1 MGVVVSVHLTGRQ
14 FEELLRYTMTMLN
27 AVTAE
32 ECRVPFIMCDH
43 GARDWVSRWHHI
55 FPRAY
60 LRQAYR

>member
-32 ECRVPFIMCDH
+32 EMQSTVH
-43 GARDWVSRWHHI
+43 YV
-55 FPRAY
+55 
-60 LRQAYR
+60 